1 MPHIRVLRQLA
12 NEHIAQFNH
21 LAAKGMAKSV
31 ELQTE
36 CTLEALAEVAYRCH
50 YSALYAAISD
60 RKNQLEQHRILS
72 PITVMGVLA

>member
-21 LAAKGMAKSV
+21 LAAKGMAASI

-36 CTLEALAEVAYRCH
+36 CALETLSEVACRCN
-50 YSALYAAISD
+50 YSALYVAISE
-60 RKNQLEQHRILS
+60 RKNQLEHHRILS
-72 PITVMGVLA
+72 PITVMGVDA